1 MDNHFETRTMRTQKK
16 SAFTLIEL
24 LVVIAI
30 IAILISILMPS
41 LSKSKDLAREV
52 SCRQNQRSIYLVLR
66 LYTNDN
72 GQLPNAWHIME
83 RQWQGFHWR
92 DARDMTFLPQKL
104 AGYMQPL
111 DLGWYCPGWPLD
123 QPYQSNINVNGTPTQ
138 PGAGMVPGTQRNF
151 GMGYYY
157 TAWMWVYY
165 WTNVD
170 NPDDWMKQAP
180 KVNIDKLAKP
190 AKAKIMSCLLPQQDP
205 GLGRVG
211 PHHKGTIWEIL
222 WADGS
227 ITTTKGVFVEPKSLD
242 VYCNTVGDWTSR

>member
-1 MDNHFETRTMRTQKK
+1 MRTSHR

-30 IAILISILMPS
+30 IALLISILMPS
-41 LSKSKDLAREV
+41 LSRSKDLAREV
-52 SCRQNQRSIYLVLR
+52 SCRQNQRNIYMVLR

-83 RQWQGFHWR
+83 RQWQGFAWR
-92 DARDMTFLPQKL
+92 DGRDMTFLPQKL
-104 AGYMQPL
+104 TGYMNLL
-111 DLGWYCPGWPLD
+111 DLGWFCPGWPMDLV
-123 QPYQSNINVNGTPTQ
+123 YQDGMEVNGTPTR
-138 PGAGMVPGTQRNF
+138 PMAGKVPGTPRNF

-165 WTNVD
+165 WTGASDPD
-170 NPDDWMKQAP
+170 NWMQQAP
-180 KVNIDKLAKP
+180 KVNFDRLARP
-190 AKAKIMSCLLPQQDP
+190 GKAKIMSCLLPQQDP

-211 PHHKGTIWEIL
+211 PHNKGTIWQSL

-227 ITTTKGVFVEPKSLD
+227 ITQTRGVFVEPKSLE
-242 VYCNTVGDWTSR
+242 VYCNSVGDWASK